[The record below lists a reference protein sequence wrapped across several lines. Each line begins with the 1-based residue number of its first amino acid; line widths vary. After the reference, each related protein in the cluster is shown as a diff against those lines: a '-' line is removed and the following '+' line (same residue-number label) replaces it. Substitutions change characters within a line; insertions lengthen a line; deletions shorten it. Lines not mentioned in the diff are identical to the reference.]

1 MNDQELLSYIYQN
14 ADMGVDGILKVLETA
29 SGEKLRGA
37 LQSQL
42 SEYDQIRREAMQ
54 LLRERGSEPESP
66 SAVAKMTAKVTAT
79 VNTMRDSSPQ
89 SIAEMMIQGSTMG
102 TVEMT
107 RRLHQLSDQSDP
119 ELVSL
124 GRQLLQTEEQNIQQM
139 KRFL

>member
-42 SEYDQIRREAMQ
+42 SEYDQIRSEAMQ

-89 SIAEMMIQGSTMG
+89 SIAEMMIQGNAMG
-102 TVEMT
+102 LTKIT
-107 RRLHQLSDQSDP
+107 RRLGDYSGEDRAIRRLAGKLLS
-119 ELVSL
+119 
-124 GRQLLQTEEQNIQQM
+124 TEQQNIEQVE
-139 KRFL
+139 RFLS